1 MLLACLMGQ
10 TSPPDEII
18 VADGGSSDRTVAC
31 ARDAGAQI
39 IEGPMGRGA
48 QLRAAAHASSGSHLL
63 FLHADSMPD
72 GADFL
77 ESLQNLPCPATF
89 RLHLLPSSPLRRVYD
104 RMTHLPYRGFAFGD
118 RGLFMDRQTYLASG
132 GYRAIPL
139 FEDLDLVY
147 RLPKLHYSHRIMRT
161 SARRF
166 DAVGTLTQQVRNTM
180 LWIAY
185 QIGVPPRYLAHFYP
199 PAGTKRTVQTPKAPK
214 P

>member
-1 MLLACLMGQ
+1 MLLTCLKGQ
-10 TSPPDEII
+10 TRPPYEII
-18 VADGGSSDRTVAC
+18 VADGGSTDGTVAC

-39 IEGPMGRGA
+39 IEGHAGRGA
-48 QLRAAAHASSGSHLL
+48 QLRAAASQASGSHLL

-77 ESLQNLPCPATF
+77 ERLRDLPAPATF
-89 RLHLLPSSPLRRVYD
+89 RLHLVPTSPLRRWYD

-118 RGLFMDRQTYLASG
+118 RGLFIDHPTYVASG

-139 FEDLDLVY
+139 FEDLDLIY
-147 RLPKLHYSHRIMRT
+147 RLPRLHFAHQVMRT

-166 DAVGTLTQQVRNTM
+166 DAVGTLKQQLCNTV

-185 QIGVPPRYLAHFYP
+185 HLGVPPHRLARFYP
-199 PAGTKRTVQTPKAPK
+199 ANHAAQPTKGSLPEFE
-214 P
+214 